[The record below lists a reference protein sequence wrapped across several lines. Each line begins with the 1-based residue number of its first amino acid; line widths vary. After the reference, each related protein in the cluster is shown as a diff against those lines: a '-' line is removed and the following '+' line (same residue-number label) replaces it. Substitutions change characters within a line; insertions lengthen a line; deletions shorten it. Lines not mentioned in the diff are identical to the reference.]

1 MDHRHITDTGYSLA
15 AIDSVIERGQRR
27 DWALLQI
34 SMRDNVDLC
43 RKVLRLASHNLEHPY
58 TIRYHYW
65 YHYARGRLKDLDEGS

>member
-1 MDHRHITDTGYSLA
+1 MNHRHTNDTGYSLVT
-15 AIDSVIERGQRR
+15 IDSVIERGQRK

-34 SMRDNVDLC
+34 SMRDNVELC

-65 YHYARGRLKDLDEGS
+65 YYYAREKLKNLDER

>member
-1 MDHRHITDTGYSLA
+1 MNHRHITDNGYSLA
-15 AIDSVIERGQRR
+15 AIDSIIERGQRK

-34 SMRDNVDLC
+34 SMRDDVDLC

-65 YHYARGRLKDLDEGS
+65 RHYALERLKNLDERK

>member
-15 AIDSVIERGQRR
+15 AIDSVIERGQRK

-34 SMRDNVDLC
+34 AMRDNPELC
-43 RKVLRLASHNLEHPY
+43 GKVLQIASHNLEHPY

-65 YHYARGRLKDLDEGS
+65 YHYARKQLQARDER